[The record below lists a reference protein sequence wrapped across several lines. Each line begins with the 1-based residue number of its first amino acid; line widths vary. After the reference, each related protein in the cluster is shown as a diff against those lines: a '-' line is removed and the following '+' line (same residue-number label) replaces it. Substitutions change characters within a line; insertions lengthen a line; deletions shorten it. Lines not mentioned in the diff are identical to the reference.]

1 MTSSFPTRRSYV
13 LHAGA
18 SVSLL
23 SGGQDMAT
31 QGAWENGN
39 MELDTG
45 AEGSVGRIQSSRLS
59 GVHEQLQP
67 FRKFRAGR
75 CRALA
80 RRCAL
85 SLDGVHTAQQYQGQL
100 PDGAWADVG
109 CVSDRGLG
117 WSGSGNSIQRR

>member
-1 MTSSFPTRRSYV
+1 
-13 LHAGA
+13 
-18 SVSLL
+18 
-23 SGGQDMAT
+23 MAT

-39 MELDTG
+39 MELDAG
-45 AEGSVGRIQSSRLS
+45 AEGSVGRIQASRLS
-59 GVHEQLQP
+59 GGHEQLQP

-100 PDGAWADVG
+100 PDGAWARSEERRVG
-109 CVSDRGLG
+109 KAGVST
-117 WSGSGNSIQRR
+117 SSTRRSAIH